1 MTLAQW
7 LGLIAIG
14 IVMYLLWQVKTL
26 LLLMFAAVVLAV
38 ALDALARLL
47 MRLHLGRT
55 RQQAIALA
63 IVTVGV
69 LTFTLGLL
77 VIPPLVEQ
85 FGTFVNL
92 IPIALNRIE
101 ILIDGA
107 IQRLPTDIRLPSLNE
122 LFDTLFRTL
131 SPQITDLISQSLQI
145 FRTSLSAAIGI
156 FLFIILT
163 ILLLLD
169 PPAYTEAFVSIFPDF
184 YRNRIRYIL
193 QRCNASLRG
202 WVMGALINSAF
213 IGVLSG
219 IGLWL
224 LGIPLVLANAAIAG
238 ILNFIPNIGPT
249 LSVIPPIVVAL
260 TVAPWKV
267 SLVVLLYFILQQ
279 VESGL
284 LTPYVMS
291 RQVSLL
297 PGFIL
302 LAQLLFATFF
312 GFLGLFLALP
322 LAAVLQVWIQE
333 VVIRDV
339 MDRWRDCEPDRP
351 SDLDAQVAS
360 HSREELV
367 GSGDRLAAGPKVP
380 LPSTASEVRKRD
392 IPLPEGET
400 PTSQVMEL
408 PGESHP

>member
-7 LGLIAIG
+7 LGLIVIG
-14 IVMYLLWQVKTL
+14 VVVYLFWQVKSL

-47 MRLHLGRT
+47 MRLHLGRS
-55 RQQAIALA
+55 RQQALALA
-63 IVTVGV
+63 IATVLISTLV
-69 LTFTLGLL
+69 LGLV
-77 VIPPLVEQ
+77 VIPPIVEQ

-92 IPIALNRIE
+92 IPVALDRIE
-101 ILIDGA
+101 ILIDSA
-107 IQRLPTDIRLPSLNE
+107 IERLPTDIELPSLNE
-122 LFDTLFRTL
+122 LFNTLFSTL
-131 SPQITDLISQSLQI
+131 SPQIADLLSQSLQI

-156 FLFIILT
+156 FLFVILT

-169 PPAYTEAFVSIFPDF
+169 PPAYTEAFVSIFPAF
-184 YRNRIRYIL
+184 YRDRIRHIL
-193 QRCNASLRG
+193 KRCDASLRG
-202 WVMGALINSAF
+202 WVLGALINSAF
-213 IGVLSG
+213 IAILSG
-219 IGLWL
+219 VGLWI

-333 VVIRDV
+333 VVVRDV
-339 MDRWRDCEPDRP
+339 MDRWRDRDVDALPVAPPKRSEP
-351 SDLDAQVAS
+351 
-360 HSREELV
+360 HELAKTEHPAPQTSV
-367 GSGDRLAAGPKVP
+367 VNEAAGQRSP
-380 LPSTASEVRKRD
+380 PSGMETASIDLSSE
-392 IPLPEGET
+392 PH
-400 PTSQVMEL
+400 S
-408 PGESHP
+408 

>member
-7 LGLIAIG
+7 LGLIVIG
-14 IVMYLLWQVKTL
+14 VVVYLFWQVKSL

-47 MRLHLGRT
+47 MRLHLGRS
-55 RQQAIALA
+55 RQQALALA
-63 IVTVGV
+63 IATVLISTLV
-69 LTFTLGLL
+69 LGLV
-77 VIPPLVEQ
+77 VIPPIVEQ

-92 IPIALNRIE
+92 IPVALDRIE
-101 ILIDGA
+101 ILIDSA
-107 IQRLPTDIRLPSLNE
+107 IERLPTDIELPSLNE
-122 LFDTLFRTL
+122 LFNTLFSTL
-131 SPQITDLISQSLQI
+131 SPQIADLLSQSLQI

-156 FLFIILT
+156 FLFVILT

-169 PPAYTEAFVSIFPDF
+169 PPAYTEAFVSIFPAF
-184 YRNRIRYIL
+184 YRDRIRHIL
-193 QRCNASLRG
+193 KRCDASLRG
-202 WVMGALINSAF
+202 WVLGALINSAF
-213 IGVLSG
+213 IAILSG
-219 IGLWL
+219 VGLWI

-333 VVIRDV
+333 VVVRDV
-339 MDRWRDCEPDRP
+339 MDRWRDRDVDALPVAPPKRSEPHELAKTEHPAPQTSVVNEAVGQRSPP
-351 SDLDAQVAS
+351 SGM
-360 HSREELV
+360 E
-367 GSGDRLAAGPKVP
+367 
-380 LPSTASEVRKRD
+380 TASIDLSSE
-392 IPLPEGET
+392 PH
-400 PTSQVMEL
+400 S
-408 PGESHP
+408 